1 MTENFLKFP
10 LFYPANNE
18 IQNGKI
24 WNYLYIVFHYPI
36 FMYNWSYIYVLH
48 IWRIY
53 ELFKGKLI
61 PFRSAF
67 FIRQKKMSQKAD
79 GILLKI
85 LLSWI
90 ASEFTTSQICVY
102 VYYKKMSKI
111 KGGNKTILLSRS
123 LLTYFGQK

>member
-1 MTENFLKFP
+1 MKSKMVKFEITYILFFTTLFLCITEATYMYSTFGEFTNCLK
-10 LFYPANNE
+10 E
-18 IQNGKI
+18 
-24 WNYLYIVFHYPI
+24 
-36 FMYNWSYIYVLH
+36 
-48 IWRIY
+48 
-53 ELFKGKLI
+53 KLI

-123 LLTYFGQK
+123 LLTYFAQK